1 MIIHNLLKKHQ
12 MMKIIEWSRSGSFI
26 QLKQERT
33 KKKTVLID
41 LRQPDRII
49 YPPSQPQSVILFSR
63 DPIPVN
69 EPL

>member
-12 MMKIIEWSRSGSFI
+12 MMEIIEWSRSGSFI

-41 LRQPDRII
+41 LRQPDRINLSAI
-49 YPPSQPQSVILFSR
+49 IDLLLQVH
-63 DPIPVN
+63 
-69 EPL
+69 